1 VIYIKGKEMF
11 DLNKLKRIATVL
23 LSVSMIVSLTGC
35 GEETKK
41 TSGTAAVNVTVV
53 DVKVQ
58 TIEETATYTGELKA
72 AESTSVSAKVSGNIQ
87 AVYCEVGDYVNEGDM
102 LLQIDS
108 TDYLTQYNQANAAYQ
123 SALSQSKMVVNSAQ
137 IEYNNAKTNLDN
149 QKVLY
154 DSGAIS
160 KLAYDSAVT
169 RFENAKINLDAAIE
183 QSGVGSAKAM
193 LDAAQNSL
201 DYTTLRAPISGY
213 ISSKNANVG
222 QMASPGYEMFS
233 IKKTD
238 VVNAQIN
245 VTESVI
251 SKVAVGAKA
260 EISVDSVGE
269 LIEGNVTVASPTKN
283 AQTGMYHISI
293 SINNENGTLKDGM
306 FADISL
312 TLSDSVD
319 ALVVPSDSILEDE
332 EGKKYV
338 YVTDGKTAQK
348 TEVEVGIIT
357 EEYTEILKGVKEGE
371 KVIVSGK
378 EYLSEGNNNI
388 KIVK

>member
-1 VIYIKGKEMF
+1 MLA
-11 DLNKLKRIATVL
+11 LNNLKRIAVL
-23 LSVSMIVSLTGC
+23 LISISMLISLIGC
-35 GEETKK
+35 GEKTKK
-41 TSGTAAVNVTVV
+41 VSGPAAVNVTVS

-72 AESTSVSAKVSGNIQ
+72 AESTSVSAKVSGNIE
-87 AVYCEVGDYVNEGDM
+87 AVYCEVGDYVNEGDI
-102 LLQIDS
+102 LLQIDN

-123 SALSQSKMVVNSAQ
+123 SALSQSRTVVSAAQ

-154 DSGAIS
+154 DNGAIS
-160 KLAYDSAVT
+160 KLAYDTAVS
-169 RFENAKINLDAAIE
+169 RFDNAKINLDAAVE

-201 DYTTLRAPISGY
+201 SYTTVKAPISGY

-222 QMASPGYEMFS
+222 QMASPGFEIFS

-251 SKVAVGAKA
+251 SKVVIGAKA
-260 EISVDSVGE
+260 KISVDSIGE
-269 LIEGNVTVASPTKN
+269 IIEGNVTVASPTKN

-293 SINNENGTLKDGM
+293 SIDNPDGILKDGM
-306 FADISL
+306 FADITL

-319 ALVVPSDSILEDE
+319 TLVVPSDSILEGVD
-332 EGKKYV
+332 GKKYV
-338 YVTDGKTAQK
+338 YITDGATAIK
-348 TEVEVGIIT
+348 TEVSVGIIT
-357 EEYTEILKGVKEGE
+357 EEYTEILKGVNEGD

-378 EYLSEGNNNI
+378 EYLSDENNEV